1 MRSLDKFRGCLV
13 GGAAGDALGYE
24 IEFMDEASI
33 FQTFGARGITEYA
46 LHGGAARISDDTQMT
61 LFTATGL
68 LVGTTRGMNRGIMAP
83 YQDYIALSYGDW
95 LKTQTQRF
103 PLGEGFRYSWLVNVP
118 DLFARRAPGKT
129 CLAALSS
136 GKTGSIEDPINSSKG
151 CGGVMRVAPIGVY
164 FTDKNISLRKVD
176 RIGAQVAAITHG
188 HDLGYIP
195 AAALVHIIYRLA
207 DDPDETVRGA
217 VQNAVAAMK
226 EEFCGSPHI
235 ADFVELMELAVSLAD
250 SDKPDLEAIH
260 LLGEGWVA
268 EETLAI
274 AIFCALRH
282 SEDFDAALI
291 AAVNHNGDSDST
303 GAVAGNILGTYLGYE
318 RIPEKYKND
327 LELRDTILQIA
338 DDLYNDCRM
347 TEHGDY
353 YDEVWVRKYIKMIYP
368 ERM

>member
-1 MRSLDKFRGCLV
+1 
-13 GGAAGDALGYE
+13 
-24 IEFMDEASI
+24 
-33 FQTFGARGITEYA
+33 
-46 LHGGAARISDDTQMT
+46 
-61 LFTATGL
+61 
-68 LVGTTRGMNRGIMAP
+68 MNRH
-83 YQDYIALSYGDW
+83 S
-95 LKTQTQRF
+95 
-103 PLGEGFRYSWLVNVP
+103 VP
-118 DLFARRAPGKT
+118 
-129 CLAALSS
+129 
-136 GKTGSIEDPINSSKG
+136 
-151 CGGVMRVAPIGVY
+151 
-164 FTDKNISLRKVD
+164 
-176 RIGAQVAAITHG
+176 
-188 HDLGYIP
+188 P
-195 AAALVHIIYRLA
+195 A
-207 DDPDETVRGA
+207 ETVRGA
-217 VQNAVAAMK
+217 VQSAVAAMK

-353 YDEVWVRKYIKMIYP
+353 YDEVWVRKYIKMTYP